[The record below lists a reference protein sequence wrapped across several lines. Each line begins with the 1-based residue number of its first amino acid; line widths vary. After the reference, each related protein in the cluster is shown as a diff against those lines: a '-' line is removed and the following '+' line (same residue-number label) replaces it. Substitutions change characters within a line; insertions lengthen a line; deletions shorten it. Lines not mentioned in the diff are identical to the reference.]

1 MAYLCSSELDDE
13 WRDGIKHELSK
24 IGGFSLLYG
33 KLRINPE
40 TGKIDT
46 LNILSNRGKHGKV
59 FETCDYDELIHDEIQ
74 HKTTFGLS
82 NSLYNQPWNKV
93 SIGEKL
99 LKHLVKEAVA
109 NKCSQD
115 EVVEKCFE
123 LLSHDT
129 YDREIANRNDF
140 DAKLMELRNSVF
152 IPPLQRSGSNPSCIA
167 VGKYYGTRT
176 QTIILLDKEGNLNYY
191 EKNIYTSDDL
201 QKNDSVAHY
210 KFDIFQNK

>member
-1 MAYLCSSELDDE
+1 M
-13 WRDGIKHELSK
+13 
-24 IGGFSLLYG
+24 LYG
-33 KLRINPE
+33 KLSLNSE

-46 LNILSNRGKHGKV
+46 LNILSNRGKHGKI

-74 HKTTFGLS
+74 HKSTFGLS
-82 NSLYNQPWNKV
+82 NSLYNQPWKKV
-93 SIGEKL
+93 AIGEDL
-99 LKHLVKEAVA
+99 LKDLMKEAA
-109 NKCSQD
+109 NNCYSQE

-129 YDREIANRNDF
+129 YNREVAQTKDF

-152 IPPLQRSGSNPSCIA
+152 IPPLQRSGSNPNCVA

-191 EKNIYTSDDL
+191 EKNIYTSDNLEKD
-201 QKNDSVAHY
+201 DEVAHY
-210 KFDIFQNK
+210 KFNIFQSK